1 MPWPEWCPSERA
13 RRRGRAVTFSRRG
26 VAKPGADAYQPAMF
40 CNTDICKRCGACVA
54 ECPFEVVV
62 PDAQGFPGLRR
73 AARKMCIGCGHCVAV
88 CPVGALTLPEL
99 PVTPGLAPADCPPL
113 PASQRL
119 APERAELFLT
129 SRRSVRTYRP
139 EPLGRAVLAGL
150 LAVAA
155 HAPSA
160 HNRQPVRWVVS
171 ATPGRTRALAGM
183 VVEHMAARGLF
194 PGIQRHWAAGEDRVL
209 RGAPHVAVATA
220 PLDGLNPAED
230 CCAAAAYLEL
240 AAHARGLGAC
250 WAGFLMEAAREHPP
264 LARALGVAPGHGV
277 FAAIMLGKPRF
288 RYRRVP
294 LRRAPL
300 VDWLE

>member
-1 MPWPEWCPSERA
+1 
-13 RRRGRAVTFSRRG
+13 
-26 VAKPGADAYQPAMF
+26 MF
-40 CNTDICKRCGACVA
+40 CDTDLCKRCGACVA

-62 PDAQGFPGLRR
+62 ADAEGVPSLRR

-88 CPVGALTLPEL
+88 CPVGALTLPEM
-99 PVTPGLAPADCPPL
+99 PVTPEVGPGDCPPVMREAR
-113 PASQRL
+113 P
-119 APERAELFLT
+119 APEAAELFLA

-139 EPLGRAVLAGL
+139 EALDRATLEHL
-150 LAVAA
+150 LAVAS

-171 ATPGRTRALAGM
+171 ATPGRTRALAGL
-183 VVEHMAARGLF
+183 VVEHMTARGLF

-220 PLDGLNPAED
+220 PLDGLNPGED

-250 WAGFLMEAAREHPP
+250 WAGFLMEAAREYPP
-264 LARALGVAPGHGV
+264 LAEALGVAPGHGV
-277 FAAIMLGKPRF
+277 FAAVILGRARF

-294 LRRAPL
+294 PRRAPR

>member
-1 MPWPEWCPSERA
+1 MSA
-13 RRRGRAVTFSRRG
+13 RRAGRGAAFSAPG
-26 VAKPGADAYQPAMF
+26 LAKPGAGAYLPAMF
-40 CNTDICKRCGACVA
+40 CDIDLCRRCGACVA

-62 PDAQGFPGLRR
+62 PDGEGFPALRR

-88 CPVGALTLPEL
+88 CPVGALTLPEM
-99 PVTPGLAPADCPPL
+99 PVTPEVGPGHCPPVPGGARPD
-113 PASQRL
+113 PA
-119 APERAELFLT
+119 RAELFLA

-139 EPLGRAVLAGL
+139 EPLDRATLEHL

-160 HNRQPVRWVVS
+160 HNRQPVRWIVS
-171 ATPGRTRALAGM
+171 FSPGRTRALAGL

-194 PGIQRHWAAGEDRVL
+194 PGLRRHWAAGEDRVL

-250 WAGFLMEAAREHPP
+250 WAGFLMEAAREYPP
-264 LARALGVAPGHGV
+264 LAAALGVAPGHGV
-277 FAAIMLGKPRF
+277 FAAIILGKARF

-294 LRRAPL
+294 PRRAPR